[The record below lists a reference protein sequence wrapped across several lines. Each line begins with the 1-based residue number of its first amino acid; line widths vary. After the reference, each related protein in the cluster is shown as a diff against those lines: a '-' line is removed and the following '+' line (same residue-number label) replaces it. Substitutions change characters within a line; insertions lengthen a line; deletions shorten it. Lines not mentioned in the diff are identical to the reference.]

1 MSSKKQLILSTIVG
15 ALLNTLT
22 LGLYGTIMTI
32 IACVKNCK
40 PDKRIE
46 EVITFADQYLKKNF

>member
-1 MSSKKQLILSTIVG
+1 MSNKKQLILSTIVG

-22 LGLYGTIMTI
+22 LGLFGTIIMI

-40 PDKRIE
+40 PEERAEEFVTFSERI
-46 EVITFADQYLKKNF
+46 FRK

>member
-1 MSSKKQLILSTIVG
+1 MSNKKQLILSTIVG

-22 LGLYGTIMTI
+22 LGLYGTIMGI

-40 PDKRIE
+40 PEERAEEFINFAERI
-46 EVITFADQYLKKNF
+46 FRK

>member
-1 MSSKKQLILSTIVG
+1 MNSKKQLILSTIVG

-22 LGLYGTIMTI
+22 LGLFGTIINI

-40 PDKRIE
+40 PEERAEEFMVFSERI
-46 EVITFADQYLKKNF
+46 FRK

>member
-1 MSSKKQLILSTIVG
+1 MNSKKQLILSTIVC

-22 LGLYGTIMTI
+22 LGLFGTIINI

-40 PDKRIE
+40 PEERAEEFMVFSERI
-46 EVITFADQYLKKNF
+46 FRK

>member
-1 MSSKKQLILSTIVG
+1 MSNKKQLILSTIVG

-22 LGLYGTIMTI
+22 LGLFGTIINI

-40 PDKRIE
+40 PEERAEEFVTFSERI
-46 EVITFADQYLKKNF
+46 FRK

>member
-1 MSSKKQLILSTIVG
+1 MSNKKQLILSTIVG

-22 LGLYGTIMTI
+22 LGLFGIIMTI

-40 PDKRIE
+40 PEERAEEFVTFGERI
-46 EVITFADQYLKKNF
+46 FRK

>member
-1 MSSKKQLILSTIVG
+1 MSNKKQLILSTIVG

-22 LGLYGTIMTI
+22 LGLFGTISTI

-40 PDKRIE
+40 PE
-46 EVITFADQYLKKNF
+46 ERAEEFVTFMERVFRK

>member
-15 ALLNTLT
+15 VLLNTLT
-22 LGLYGTIMTI
+22 LGLFGTIINI

-40 PDKRIE
+40 PEERAEEFMIFSERI
-46 EVITFADQYLKKNF
+46 FRK

>member
-1 MSSKKQLILSTIVG
+1 MSNKKQLILSTIVG

-22 LGLYGTIMTI
+22 LGLFSTIMMI

-40 PDKRIE
+40 PEERAEEFVTFGERI
-46 EVITFADQYLKKNF
+46 FRD

>member
-22 LGLYGTIMTI
+22 LGLYGTIMSI

-40 PDKRIE
+40 PEERAEEFVNFGERI
-46 EVITFADQYLKKNF
+46 FRK

>member
-1 MSSKKQLILSTIVG
+1 MSNKKQLILSTIVG

-22 LGLYGTIMTI
+22 LGLYGTIITI

-40 PDKRIE
+40 PEERAEEFMIFSERI
-46 EVITFADQYLKKNF
+46 FRK

>member
-22 LGLYGTIMTI
+22 SGLFGTIINI

-40 PDKRIE
+40 PEERAEEFMVFSERI
-46 EVITFADQYLKKNF
+46 FRK

>member
-1 MSSKKQLILSTIVG
+1 MSSKKQHILSTIVG

-22 LGLYGTIMTI
+22 LGLFGTIMTI

-40 PDKRIE
+40 PEERAEEFVTFGERI
-46 EVITFADQYLKKNF
+46 FRK

>member
-15 ALLNTLT
+15 TLLNTLT
-22 LGLYGTIMTI
+22 LGLFGTIISI

-40 PDKRIE
+40 PEERAEEFMVFSERI
-46 EVITFADQYLKKNF
+46 FRK

>member
-22 LGLYGTIMTI
+22 LGLYCTIMSI

-40 PDKRIE
+40 PEERAEEFVTFSERI
-46 EVITFADQYLKKNF
+46 FRK

>member
-22 LGLYGTIMTI
+22 LGLFGTIINI

>member
-15 ALLNTLT
+15 VLLNTLT
-22 LGLYGTIMTI
+22 LGLFGTIINI

-40 PDKRIE
+40 PEERAEEFMVFSERI
-46 EVITFADQYLKKNF
+46 FRK

>member
-1 MSSKKQLILSTIVG
+1 MSNKKQLILSTIVG

-22 LGLYGTIMTI
+22 LGLYGTIMGI

-40 PDKRIE
+40 PE
-46 EVITFADQYLKKNF
+46 ERAEEFVNFAERVFKD